1 MEQAANKQMLD
12 ALWLLVA
19 SGMVFIMQAGFA
31 CLESGLTRAKN
42 TINVAIKN
50 LTDFGITAVI
60 FWVLGFAFMFGA
72 TKGGLI
78 GTSNFF
84 FPLRD
89 NGLPLAFFLFELMFC
104 STSATIISGAV
115 AERMR
120 FKAYIAVT
128 IIVSALIYPVFG
140 HWAWSGL
147 NNKLFTGWLGNLGFI
162 DFAGSTVVHS
172 LAGWVALA
180 ALLIM
185 GPRQGRFPPGQS
197 PRKIQGHDI
206 PVSVLGV
213 FLLWFGWLGFNGG
226 SALELNNAVPRLLA
240 NTILAGASGMLITLA
255 LGWVLQG
262 SPRTE
267 FVINGS
273 LAGCVAI
280 TAPCYFVDANSAIVI
295 GGIGGIAMLAT
306 DWLLE
311 RLRID
316 DAVGAIPVHLG
327 AGVWGTLSVAL
338 FGNSQL
344 INTGL
349 SRLEQLAVQTLG
361 IAVCFA
367 WAFGVSLILLWI
379 VNRFLRLR
387 VTGEEEYTGLNVS
400 EHGATTEL
408 LDFSRIIE
416 TQAMT
421 GDLSQRAP
429 VEPFTEVGQIAQ
441 RYNNLMETL
450 EGQSEELKILSNA
463 VEQTADSVIITD
475 REGIIKYVNASFEK
489 FTGYTKQEVIG
500 RTPRLLRS
508 GRHDEIFYRILW
520 ETIRSG
526 RTFRA
531 EVINKKKDGGLYYEE
546 KTITPVKDAA
556 GGITYFVSTAKDI
569 SERRRM
575 EEERSQIQ
583 EELKN
588 AYSKLKETQ
597 DQLIQ
602 TAKMSTLG
610 QTAGSIAHEINNPLT
625 GILNNSQLMKMLLE
639 QNKEAVPKNFAKLIA
654 AIEESALRCK
664 KITTT
669 LLDFSHVSRGFF
681 VPTSVNEAIEKV
693 IALVEYEIKISHS
706 VIQKQLS
713 AGLPKIMGDYQL
725 IQQVILD
732 LISNAKWAILKKS
745 RKESG
750 LITIETRYTPEDN
763 RVNISVSDTGVGIPQ
778 ENLSKIFEPFFTT
791 KPVGEGTGLGLAIV
805 QNIVK
810 EHQGT
815 IEVDSPVA
823 RGTTFKISFPA
834 LSHAIEICP

>member
-1 MEQAANKQMLD
+1 MDKPTID
-12 ALWLLVA
+12 ALWLLITA
-19 SGMVFIMQAGFA
+19 AMVFTMQAGFA
-31 CLESGLTRAKN
+31 CLESGLSRAKN

-50 LTDFGITAVI
+50 LTDFGITALI
-60 FWVLGFAFMFGA
+60 FWALGFAFMFGA

-78 GTSNFF
+78 GSSDFF
-84 FPLRD
+84 FTFKD
-89 NGLPLAFFLFELMFC
+89 SGLPAAFFLFELMFC

-120 FKAYIAVT
+120 FRAYIAVT

-140 HWAWSGL
+140 HWAWSGIDKRIL
-147 NNKLFTGWLGNLGFI
+147 SGWLGNLGFV

-185 GPRQGRFPPGQS
+185 GPRSGRFPPNQS

-226 SALELNNAVPRLLA
+226 STLELNNAVPRLLT
-240 NTILAGASGMLITLA
+240 NTVLAGASGMLITLA
-255 LGWVLQG
+255 LGWVLQK
-262 SPRTE
+262 SPRVD

-280 TAPCYFVDANSAIVI
+280 TAPCYVADANSAIVI
-295 GGIGGIAMLAT
+295 GGVGGIAMLAT

-327 AGVWGTLSVAL
+327 AGIWGTLSVAI
-338 FGNSQL
+338 FGDAKL
-344 INTGL
+344 IATGL
-349 SRLEQLAVQTLG
+349 SRLQQLAVQTLG
-361 IAVCFA
+361 VAVCFI
-367 WAFGVSLILLWI
+367 WTFGVSLILLWI
-379 VNRFLRLR
+379 LNRFLRLR
-387 VTGEEEYTGLNVS
+387 VTAEEEYAGLNVS

-408 LDFSRIIE
+408 LDFFRIIE
-416 TQAMT
+416 DQART

-429 VEPFTEVGQIAQ
+429 VEPFTEVGQIAG
-441 RYNNLMETL
+441 RYNNLMESL
-450 EGQSEELKILSNA
+450 ENKSEELKILSNA
-463 VEQTADSVIITD
+463 VEQTADYVIITD
-475 REGIIKYVNASFEK
+475 KEGTIKYVNSSFER
-489 FTGYTKQEVIG
+489 FTGYTKEEVIG
-500 RTPRLLRS
+500 RTPRILKS

-526 RTFRA
+526 KIFRA
-531 EVINKKKDGGLYYEE
+531 EIINKKKNGDLYYEE
-546 KTITPVKDAA
+546 KTITPIKDSA
-556 GGITYFVSTAKDI
+556 GRITYFVSTAKDI
-569 SERRRM
+569 SERKRM

-597 DQLIQ
+597 GQLIQ

-625 GILNNSQLMKMLLE
+625 GILNNAQLMKMLLE
-639 QNKEAVPKNFAKLIA
+639 QNKEAVPDNFRGLIET
-654 AIEESALRCK
+654 IEESALRCK

-669 LLDFSHVSRGFF
+669 LLDFSHVSQGFF

-693 IALVEYEIKISHS
+693 IALVEYEIKIGRCLIRKELASD
-706 VIQKQLS
+706 
-713 AGLPKIMGDYQL
+713 LPKIMGDYQL
-725 IQQVILD
+725 LQQVFLD
-732 LISNAKWAILKKS
+732 LISNAKWAILKKPQ
-745 RKESG
+745 KESG
-750 LITIETRYTPEDN
+750 VITIRTQYTPENN

-805 QNIVK
+805 QNIIK
-810 EHQGT
+810 EHRGAIT
-815 IEVDSPVA
+815 VDSQVA

-834 LSHAIEICP
+834 LSHSFEVK

>member
-1 MEQAANKQMLD
+1 MDKHTID
-12 ALWLLVA
+12 GLWLLITA
-19 SGMVFIMQAGFA
+19 GMVFTMQAGFA

-60 FWVLGFAFMFGA
+60 FWAFGFALMFGV
-72 TKGGLI
+72 TKSGLI

-84 FPLRD
+84 FALKD
-89 NGLPLAFFLFELMFC
+89 NSLPAAFFLFELMFC

-120 FKAYIAVT
+120 FRAYIAVT

-147 NNKLFTGWLGNLGFI
+147 DKRILTGWLGNLGFV

-180 ALLIM
+180 ALVIM
-185 GPRQGRFPPGQS
+185 GPRSGRFPPNQS

-206 PVSVLGV
+206 PLSVLGV

-226 SALELNNAVPRLLA
+226 STLELNNAVPRLIV
-240 NTILAGASGMLITLA
+240 NTILAGASGMLTALA
-255 LGWVLQG
+255 LGWVLRRN
-262 SPRTE
+262 PKVD

-280 TAPCYFVDANSAIVI
+280 TAPCFFVDAGSAIVI
-295 GGIGGIAMLAT
+295 GGVGGIAMLAT

-316 DAVGAIPVHLG
+316 DAVGAIAVHLG
-327 AGVWGTLSVAL
+327 AGIWGTLSVAL
-338 FGNSQL
+338 FGDSQL

-349 SRLEQLAVQTLG
+349 SRLEQLTVQAFG
-361 IAVCFA
+361 VAVCFA

-379 VNRFLRLR
+379 LNRFLRLR
-387 VTGEEEYTGLNVS
+387 VTAEEEFAGLNVS

-416 TQAMT
+416 TQART

-441 RYNNLMETL
+441 RYNNLMQTL
-450 EGQSEELKILSNA
+450 EDQSEELRILSNA
-463 VEQTADSVIITD
+463 VEQTADYVIITD
-475 REGIIKYVNASFEK
+475 KEGTIKYVNASFEK

-500 RTPRLLRS
+500 RTPRLLKS
-508 GRHDEIFYRILW
+508 GSHDEIFYRILW

-526 RTFRA
+526 KTFRA
-531 EVINKKKDGGLYYEE
+531 EVINKKKDGSLYYEE
-546 KTITPVKDAA
+546 KTITPIKDAA
-556 GGITYFVSTAKDI
+556 GSITYFVSTAKDI
-569 SERRRM
+569 SERKRM
-575 EEERSQIQ
+575 EEERGQIQ

-588 AYSKLKETQ
+588 AYGKLKETQ
-597 DQLIQ
+597 NQLIQ

-625 GILNNSQLMKMLLE
+625 GILNNTQLVKMLIE
-639 QNKEAVPKNFAKLIA
+639 QNKDSLPKNFREAVES
-654 AIEESALRCK
+654 IEESALRCK
-664 KITTT
+664 KITAT

-681 VPTSVNEAIEKV
+681 IPTSVNDAIEKV
-693 IALVEYEIKISHS
+693 ISLVEYEIKISHS

-725 IQQVILD
+725 LQQVILD
-732 LISNAKWAILKKS
+732 LISNAKWAIGKKPQ
-745 RKESG
+745 KENG

-763 RVNISVSDTGVGIPQ
+763 RVNISVSDTGVGIAQ

-791 KPVGEGTGLGLAIV
+791 KAVGEGTGLGLAIV
-805 QNIVK
+805 QNIIK
-810 EHQGT
+810 EHRGAIT
-815 IEVDSPVA
+815 VDSQVN

-834 LSHAIEICP
+834 LSHSFGIK